1 MEHLSIFLFFIFFL
15 RDRGSKYIF
24 KVLIFLQAAFSNK
37 KAVHVSLNVCDYKK
51 TKKEVMISSVAVEGI
66 WMWDVERSGKV
77 ERLLA
82 LASRNQQFL
91 SHDLYAG
98 VVRQL
103 QVVDA
108 GHDWGEEV
116 VWVLCRLKRL
126 PHDRQRGIQAP
137 ETWET
142 RATPGW
148 VYRNTQAFTL
158 HAIISSVQFIFF
170 YF

>member
-1 MEHLSIFLFFIFFL
+1 MILSI
-15 RDRGSKYIF
+15 
-24 KVLIFLQAAFSNK
+24 
-37 KAVHVSLNVCDYKK
+37 
-51 TKKEVMISSVAVEGI
+51 AVEGI

-116 VWVLCRLKRL
+116 IRVLRWLKCL
-126 PHDRQRGIQAP
+126 PHNRQRGIQAP
-137 ETWET
+137 ETWGKEQH
-142 RATPGW
+142 
-148 VYRNTQAFTL
+148 QAQHNVVPQYL
-158 HAIISSVQFIFF
+158 HKLQKRLNIGRCALF
-170 YF
+170 